1 MGGHSA
7 EALRL
12 GKQTLCQLSYSR
24 SAYAQSKR
32 LLEREGHSS
41 GRRRLPQRSYLD
53 ATALVQRIT
62 THSVCL
68 LTCATPG
75 ANTSRRSSSNLLVRW
90 KPATANSRY
99 GGCQAFFRWCLEE
112 EIIEH
117 YPMARDEAP
126 EGARLARPG
135 PPPRRR
141 READRHVYASGS
153 ATPCAPR
160 KIG

>member
-68 LTCATPG
+68 LTCATPRREHVEAFIIESPWCAEAG
-75 ANTSRRSSSNLLVRW
+75 HGEQPLLGRGSVTSLARSPRSFSRR
-90 KPATANSRY
+90 
-99 GGCQAFFRWCLEE
+99 E
-112 EIIEH
+112 
-117 YPMARDEAP
+117 
-126 EGARLARPG
+126 G
-135 PPPRRR
+135 PP
-141 READRHVYASGS
+141 AG
-153 ATPCAPR
+153 ATHLLNAT
-160 KIG
+160 G

>member
-99 GGCQAFFRWCLEE
+99 RGCQAFFRWRLEE

-117 YPMARDEAP
+117 YP
-126 EGARLARPG
+126 RPG
-135 PPPRRR
+135 MKPPKVP
-141 READRHVYASGS
+141 D
-153 ATPCAPR
+153 
-160 KIG
+160 

>member
-99 GGCQAFFRWCLEE
+99 
-112 EIIEH
+112 H
-117 YPMARDEAP
+117 
-126 EGARLARPG
+126 GARIRPSR
-135 PPPRRR
+135 PPRL
-141 READRHVYASGS
+141 AGGS
-153 ATPCAPR
+153 MISDHEIGTSRAP
-160 KIG
+160 ISSA